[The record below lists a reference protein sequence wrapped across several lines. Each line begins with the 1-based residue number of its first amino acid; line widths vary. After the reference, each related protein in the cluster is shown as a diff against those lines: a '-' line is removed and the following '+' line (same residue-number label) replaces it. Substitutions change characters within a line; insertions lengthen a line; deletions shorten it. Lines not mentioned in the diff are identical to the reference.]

1 MTICR
6 SIGGRTTADS
16 CRVATGTTL
25 LVVILQVHK
34 RHEQNAHRYQI
45 YIYRHVKHIN
55 LYVHCK
61 TTHRCMYSMVLHH
74 KRLCSHGVHTVH
86 TQLCLRIY
94 INING
99 LGSNINMLQQTCTAH
114 TEHIVYFNINI
125 HLCMNITFLL
135 LIVSSVPIE
144 PMPLPNCDHTATSL
158 P

>member
-1 MTICR
+1 MYIAKPHTDAC
-6 SIGGRTTADS
+6 TAWS
-16 CRVATGTTL
+16 C
-25 LVVILQVHK
+25 II
-34 RHEQNAHRYQI
+34 NAYAVMV
-45 YIYRHVKHIN
+45 YI
-55 LYVHCK
+55 
-61 TTHRCMYSMVLHH
+61 
-74 KRLCSHGVHTVH
+74 H